1 MPQVTKPK
9 PMDNQLQTANW
20 TSAYSNWI
28 PDSHSLCNI
37 IHFYYSVWGPLI
49 TQQYVDSNSG
59 FLSTLLVVEMG
70 LLLILAIPIFFRIPF
85 SFYEAISH

>member
-28 PDSHSLCNI
+28 PDPHSLCKI
-37 IHFYYSVWGPLI
+37 IHFYYIIQFGGHLLH
-49 TQQYVDSNSG
+49 SNTWTVTVAS
-59 FLSTLLVVEMG
+59 
-70 LLLILAIPIFFRIPF
+70 
-85 SFYEAISH
+85 